1 MRPRP
6 ARPSGVAPGVEAPGL
21 AGSLTRRPPPD
32 VATSKTEALTPV
44 LSPHLSDRHA
54 QRPRSPVCVAM
65 AVTTV
70 HRRVRPGLAGRP
82 RAVARRAG
90 LALRAGQLGRA
101 APGASRGCSQK
112 RTRPRARAGARVPC
126 AELPLATAS
135 RTAKPRVGP
144 GGVRR
149 AHTLHAG
156 RLPRVD
162 TQESTGRKIRV
173 STHLA
178 NRARASGQRGV
189 CRWPHLRPSAP
200 TRPCPRPLTDF
211 PLRSLL

>member
-6 ARPSGVAPGVEAPGL
+6 ALPSGVAPGVEAPGL
-21 AGSLTRRPPPD
+21 AGSLTRCPPPD

-44 LSPHLSDRHA
+44 PTPHLSDRHA
-54 QRPRSPVCVAM
+54 QRPRSPVCMAT

-70 HRRVRPGLAGRP
+70 HRRGRAGPGWASAGGGASGRPGPEGRAARPCGPRGLAGR
-82 RAVARRAG
+82 
-90 LALRAGQLGRA
+90 
-101 APGASRGCSQK
+101 SQT

-135 RTAKPRVGP
+135 CTAKPRVGR

-149 AHTLHAG
+149 AHTVHAG
-156 RLPRVD
+156 RLPRVG

-189 CRWPHLRPSAP
+189 CRRPHLRPSAP
-200 TRPCPRPLTDF
+200 TGPCPLPLTDF